1 MFCIMISR
9 KAVDDAVDWSG
20 YSLHQQGADGICNA
34 DFDKMCGD

>member
-1 MFCIMISR
+1 MISR

-20 YSLHQQGADGICNA
+20 YLYSLHQQGADGICNA